1 MRTTI
6 YLPDDLLAEVK
17 KLAAKSHRTVTAII
31 EDALRERLAR
41 RKKRGHAGPVRLTTF
56 GTSGLQP
63 GVDLD
68 DTSALLYLMDTP
80 DVLDRR

>member
-6 YLPDDLLAEVK
+6 RLPGDLLAEVK
-17 KLAAKSHRTVTAII
+17 KLAAESRTTVTALI

-41 RKKRGHAGPVRLTTF
+41 RRQGGRAPDVRLTTF
-56 GTSGLQP
+56 GGGGLQP

-68 DTSALLYLMDTP
+68 DTRALLDLMESSGDP
-80 DVLDRR
+80 ARR

>member
-17 KLAAKSHRTVTAII
+17 KMAAKSHRTLTAII
-31 EDALRERLAR
+31 EDALRETLSR
-41 RKKRGHAGPVRLTTF
+41 RKKRNRLGPVRLPTF
-56 GTSGLQP
+56 GTGGLQA

-68 DTSALLYLMDTP
+68 DTSELLDLMDKP
-80 DVLDRR
+80 DASDRR

>member
-6 YLPDDLLAEVK
+6 YLPDDLLAEIK
-17 KLAAKSHRTVTAII
+17 KLAADSHTTVTALI

-41 RKKRGHAGPVRLTTF
+41 RKKKPKLRAARLETY
-56 GTSGLQP
+56 GKKGILP

-68 DTSALLYLMDTP
+68 DTAALLDLMEKDIDTH
-80 DVLDRR
+80 RS